1 MMKTPEHWSHR
12 GLAAAALL
20 PLAPVWWAGTK
31 LRTALATPYRAPVP
45 VICVGNLTAGG
56 AGKTP
61 FVAWLFDQL
70 AARGRTPAILSR
82 GHGGSATGPTW
93 VDPASPRPIR
103 TRTPI
108 GSR

>member
-31 LRTALATPYRAPVP
+31 LRTALAAPYRAPVP

-82 GHGGSATGPTW
+82 GYGGSATGPTW
-93 VDPASPRPIR
+93 VDPAIHDATTLSLIH
-103 TRTPI
+103 I
-108 GSR
+108 